1 MKNFHFILQTAAGTL
16 IKDVMESVQDS
27 YAVTQ
32 GDIDAIESN
41 WRQQLGTTV
50 IIINYY
56 SVDASLGSKF

>member
-1 MKNFHFILQTAAGTL
+1 MRNIHFILQTAAGTL

-32 GDIDAIESN
+32 GDIDAAESN

-50 IIINYY
+50 IVINYY
-56 SVDASLGSKF
+56 SVDASLESKF